1 MKILAID
8 TVSNTAT
15 AAVNEDDRLI
25 AQYTSNY
32 NKTHS
37 QKIMPMI
44 DMVLAEAELEVSD
57 IDLFAVSNGPGSFTG
72 VRIGVA
78 TINALAHA
86 SNKPVVPV
94 NSLESLAYNLCGAEK
109 IVCPIIDARH
119 ENVYHAMYEWR
130 GGELACID
138 KPADG
143 SLAYFLDRIK
153 MYKRKAFFTG
163 DGVFAYK
170 DKITDILGEYAHFA
184 GTAAV
189 LPQAS
194 STASCAWKKYMAGEN
209 MTYLQVKPCYLKKS
223 QAERENIERKKNK

>member
-15 AAVNEDDRLI
+15 AAVTENDRLI
-25 AQYTSNY
+25 AQYTSDY
-32 NKTHS
+32 KKTHS

-44 DMVLAEAELEVSD
+44 DMVLLESELDVND

-86 SNKPVVPV
+86 AGKPVAAV
-94 NSLESLAYNLCGAEK
+94 NSLESLAYNSCGTED
-109 IVCPIIDARH
+109 IVCPVIDARH
-119 ENVYHAMYEWR
+119 ENVYHAVYEWR
-130 GGELACID
+130 SGKLVCID
-138 KPADG
+138 EPSDG
-143 SLAYFLDRIK
+143 ALEVFLKKIK
-153 MYKRKAFFTG
+153 NQKRKAFFVG
-163 DGVFAYK
+163 DGVLAYR
-170 DKITDILGEYAHFA
+170 DKITQALGKDAHFA

-189 LPQAS
+189 LPQAA
-194 STASCAWKKYMAGEN
+194 STAACAWRKYMDGKS

-223 QAERENIERKKNK
+223 QAERENTERKKNK